1 MKATFI
7 HSVELIKLRLA
18 LEHIREMAREG
29 ITSLCKNVK
38 EVTTSE
44 DVVLFVWI
52 VLVSYLVYTG
62 YCKFGECGK
71 IIGLYKQLR
80 F

>member
-1 MKATFI
+1 MKAAFI
-7 HSVELIKLRLA
+7 HSVELIKLRIA
-18 LEHIREMAREG
+18 FEHIREMAREG
-29 ITSLCKNVK
+29 ITSLYRKIK
-38 EVTTSE
+38 DATETE
-44 DVVLFVWI
+44 DVVLVVWL
-52 VLVSYLVYTG
+52 VLVSYLLYTG